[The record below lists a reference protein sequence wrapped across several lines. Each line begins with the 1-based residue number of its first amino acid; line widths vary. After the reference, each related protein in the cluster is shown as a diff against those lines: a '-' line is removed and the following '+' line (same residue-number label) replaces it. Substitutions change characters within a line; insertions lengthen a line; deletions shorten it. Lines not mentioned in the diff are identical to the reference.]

1 MILAVFGND
10 GQCDEIKKDITHVEW
25 IRLNSLN
32 NIPAGIDAVFII
44 DEEVI
49 IDYSTIKKSVFINS
63 VCRTLKELNAPENV
77 VRINGWNGFLS
88 RPDWEIAG
96 IIDENIITIITA
108 LNKQYTK
115 VPDEPGFIAAR
126 VLAMII
132 NEAWFALEEKI
143 STEAEI
149 DIAMKLG
156 TNYPYGPF
164 KWGKLIGEKNI
175 VELLQKLSVH
185 NKRYLPAP
193 LLQQKISE

>member
-10 GQCDEIKKDITHVEW
+10 EQWNEIKKDIIHVEW
-25 IRLNSLN
+25 VRLNSLN
-32 NIPAGIDAVFII
+32 TIPASIDAVFII
-44 DEEVI
+44 GEAAFI
-49 IDYSTIKKSVFINS
+49 GYSTLSKPVFINA
-63 VCRTLKELNAPENV
+63 VCHTLKELNAPENV
-77 VRINGWNGFLS
+77 VRMNGWNGFLS
-88 RPDWEIAG
+88 KPNWEIAG
-96 IIDENIITIITA
+96 TINKDTIAIITA

-132 NEAWFALEEKI
+132 NEAWFVLEEKI

-164 KWGKLIGEKNI
+164 EWGKLIGEKNI

-193 LLQQKISE
+193 LLLQKISE

>member
-10 GQCDEIKKDITHVEW
+10 EQWNEIKKDITHVEW

-32 NIPAGIDAVFII
+32 NISGSIDAVFII
-44 DEEVI
+44 DESAV
-49 IDYSTIKKSVFINS
+49 IDYSTLSRPVFINA
-63 VCRTLKELNAPENV
+63 VCYTLKELNAPENV
-77 VRINGWNGFLS
+77 VRINGWKGFLS
-88 RPDWEIAG
+88 RPNWEIAG
-96 IIDENIITIITA
+96 IINGNIITIITA

-143 STEAEI
+143 STKAEI

-164 KWGKLIGEKNI
+164 EWGRLIGEKNI
-175 VELLQKLSVH
+175 VELLQQLSVH

-193 LLQQKISE
+193 LLLQKIRK